1 MNNSIVSDKSVSF
14 LRLILAVNFNAAV
27 IFMLIVSVLTAM
39 GNPLFFD
46 DYGDLYGPMDNN
58 LRLMLIYLCI
68 TELGV
73 YSFCRYSDNYRAMM
87 VMGLFLLLLIISIE
101 FYGVINEVA
110 VDENYRWFFLYL
122 GLSHLAYG
130 ALPTANKV

>member
-1 MNNSIVSDKSVSF
+1 
-14 LRLILAVNFNAAV
+14 
-27 IFMLIVSVLTAM
+27 
-39 GNPLFFD
+39 
-46 DYGDLYGPMDNN
+46 
-58 LRLMLIYLCI
+58 
-68 TELGV
+68 
-73 YSFCRYSDNYRAMM
+73 MM

-130 ALPTANKV
+130 ALPTVNKV